1 MTQSKSEPIVGRVVR
16 NAKKAPAAAKS
27 APGVDA
33 IMALNTMVTGTLDYL
48 KLREE
53 ERSKRAK
60 LATYEATELRK
71 IEAAEVVLKDY
82 FRQVFVER
90 KENTDALF
98 VRYDEA
104 ITRGDAASAHVALQ
118 GVIEIAKSSPLRDLG
133 DLGQIRKA
141 LDDEGHV
148 WDL

>member
-16 NAKKAPAAAKS
+16 SAKKAPGAAKS
-27 APGVDA
+27 VPGVDA
-33 IMALNTMVTGTLDYL
+33 MMALNTMVTGTLDYL

-53 ERSKRAK
+53 EQSKRAK
-60 LATYEATELRK
+60 VATYEATELRK
-71 IEAAEVVLKDY
+71 IAAAEAVLKDY
-82 FRQVFVER
+82 FRQVFAER

-98 VRYDEA
+98 ARYDEA

-118 GVIEIAKSSPLRDLG
+118 GVIDIAKSSPLKDLG